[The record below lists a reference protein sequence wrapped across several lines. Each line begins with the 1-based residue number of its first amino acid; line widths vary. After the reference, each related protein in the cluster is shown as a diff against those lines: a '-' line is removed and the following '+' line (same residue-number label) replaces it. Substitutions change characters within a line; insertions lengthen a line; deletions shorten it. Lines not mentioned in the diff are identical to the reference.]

1 MLLGVSTFSANHLP
15 LLLFISLG
23 MGKHGYGTGLFAGV
37 GLIVPSQSN
46 VRLWLL
52 RRDFKAVQIK
62 MKLLFFLLIALGV
75 SSCERSQKNK
85 PLNKIPIWQKDVSS
99 HHGFAYIFILEND
112 SPNLIHIIPSN
123 ASIEMYFKNAK
134 VENEIKGKIAVQL
147 NIGCFNST
155 FSKYKKDIFTVPVC
169 NLPKDTMYCIKSYIR
184 YGNYREISIRDITGN
199 DSELKSTLTDSCNV
213 KLIDYTD
220 SSYFEIIKVY

>member
-1 MLLGVSTFSANHLP
+1 MVNNSS
-15 LLLFISLG
+15 
-23 MGKHGYGTGLFAGV
+23 GTGLFTGV
-37 GLIVPSQSN
+37 GFAVPRHGNAQ
-46 VRLWLL
+46 LGLL
-52 RRDFKAVQIK
+52 RSDYKAVQMK
-62 MKLLFFLLIALGV
+62 MKLLLFLLIALGV

-85 PLNKIPIWQKDVSS
+85 SINKIPIRQKDVSS
-99 HHGFAYIFILEND
+99 HHGFAYIFIMKNY

-134 VENEIKGKIAVQL
+134 VENEIKRKIAVQL

-199 DSELKSTLTDSCNV
+199 DSELKSTLNDSCNV